1 MQSASTGQNGPFSTP
16 SLGLVFCFWHS
27 HPMSPGE
34 PQLHSVQSRALKEAW
49 DVLWAQASGIP
60 SRGGEW
66 GIPQGHPGSQ
76 AEWPQLSPS
85 WKPAVTVPWQLLN
98 TSPLTHPHPQAG
110 PADSW
115 LASRLSFSG
124 SRQGCLARRG
134 KAWVSGRVSFS

>member
-98 TSPLTHPHPQAG
+98 TSPLTLFCYCPLEDSLYCKLRNTVQVMLCWENHPSQTPE
-110 PADSW
+110 S
-115 LASRLSFSG
+115 
-124 SRQGCLARRG
+124 
-134 KAWVSGRVSFS
+134 